1 MLHHH
6 SKKAHYNFRA
16 GPDEN
21 LAFPTFLSIV
31 DAFQRISEN
40 VHAHHDAC
48 GDKKKCHLSDIQSIY
63 PLNSFILIATVT
75 GQTSTLKTR
84 YTLTEQVKDKTTIFG
99 SLYSHVKTVSP
110 TLCAML
116 NALVRGELVSKLSY
130 LGLSP
135 Q

>member
-48 GDKKKCHLSDIQSIY
+48 GDQKKV
-63 PLNSFILIATVT
+63 SFIRYSVNISISLIATVT
-75 GQTSTLKTR
+75 SQTSTLKTG
-84 YTLTEQVKDKTTIFG
+84 YTLTKQIKDKTTIFG
-99 SLYSHVKTVSP
+99 LLYS
-110 TLCAML
+110 
-116 NALVRGELVSKLSY
+116 
-130 LGLSP
+130 
-135 Q
+135 